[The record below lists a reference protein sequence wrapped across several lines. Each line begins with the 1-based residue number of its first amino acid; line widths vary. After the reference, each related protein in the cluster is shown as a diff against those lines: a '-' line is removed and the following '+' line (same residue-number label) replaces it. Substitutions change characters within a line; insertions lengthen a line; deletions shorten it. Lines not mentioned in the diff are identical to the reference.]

1 MNRVVT
7 AFLAGVLMMI
17 PWGFASASQPDNG
30 AGDQGCNCGREPSA
44 EDSRGATCVCLFYE
58 FAIYVPPPPSDPIYY
73 YSGMCCN
80 PNWGGTCTYLDT
92 IRRRTGTNQ
101 CRVENGQVICP
112 TDPPETSNC
121 FREVYRAVAAA
132 TEKSHPPEKPIPISP
147 PHLGK
152 VGAKKIPPGRDV
164 VTLILYPEYPGKFTA
179 SYVTDLKAG
188 SKILRVKLQLLE
200 LKVPVIPGGPE
211 VETVKIGLGRQCV
224 GQPPDAVPIHPA
236 KVTPIPP
243 AGNNAEETKLVL
255 IEHDG
260 TVYTVLLEDSFPLKP
275 TPAD

>member
-1 MNRVVT
+1 MTRVIT
-7 AFLAGVLMMI
+7 ALLAGVFLMT
-17 PWGFASASQPDNG
+17 PPAFAAANQPDNG
-30 AGDQGCNCGREPSA
+30 AGDQGCHCGREASA
-44 EDSRGATCVCLFYE
+44 EDLTRGTCVCLFYE

-73 YSGMCCN
+73 YYGMCCN
-80 PNWGGTCTYLDT
+80 PNWGGTCTYLDS

-132 TEKSHPPEKPIPISP
+132 TEKPSPAEKPIPIAA

-152 VGAKKIPPGRDV
+152 VGARKIPPQRDV
-164 VTLILYPEYPGKFTA
+164 VTLTPYQGYPGKFIAT
-179 SYVTDLKAG
+179 SFLDLKVG
-188 SKILRVKLQLLE
+188 NKTIPVKLQRLE
-200 LKVPVIPGGPE
+200 LNVPPISDGASVEKVE
-211 VETVKIGLGRQCV
+211 IGLGRQCLR
-224 GQPPDAVPIHPA
+224 QPPNAALIDPV

-243 AGNNAEETKLVL
+243 PDNTDKETKLVL
-255 IEHDG
+255 IEHEG
-260 TVYTVLLEDSFPLKP
+260 TVYTVLLEDSVPLEP